1 MALASPYELERH
13 KMLHFTILLPYL
25 SLVGRIMLVPTVVNL
40 DNPLKWEQI
49 RN

>member
-1 MALASPYELERH
+1 MTSPHELERH
-13 KMLHFTILLPYL
+13 KILFLLFCLPYL
-25 SLVGRIMLVPTVVNL
+25 SLVVGRIMLISTVVNL